1 MDFARRLIS
10 KPDIKVTLDSSNS
23 AFSTHDTITGSVTI
37 TSKHSTPFS
46 AVEISLTGITKTR
59 VSDPSRGASTHGADT
74 EAVHRF
80 LRLVQPIDYE
90 TDLPADRVLKAG
102 TTYSLPFVFVVP
114 AQLLPH
120 ACTHG
125 GAENP
130 VREAHLCLPPSFGDR
145 TAETD
150 DLSYSDVKISY
161 HVRARLVR
169 GKGNAQKMVTLV
181 ETARK
186 IRIRPAAEEQPPVN
200 VDDFDEKHS
209 EYCLR
214 KTKTLRKGL
223 LKGKLGTLVMEAAQP
238 SSFRLAALGSSEDAS
253 TYLRLRLRFDP
264 ASPTSSPPRLAG
276 LTTKLRVNTYWATTA
291 RNHLAR
297 VSRQPW
303 ADLTADSLS
312 DTLPLSN
319 LAVGAVEWEAHKPIR
334 SASALSVDSQSSSD
348 SLNEQDVVAP
358 SENYKD
364 GSVFY
369 TANVLVPMTLPTNK
383 ALIPSF
389 HSCLVSRT
397 YGLHVALGVEKGA
410 SRSLMIKVPVQV
422 SASPSPASEER
433 TRLAAVAVQ
442 AAMDTEEAFE
452 PRSTLGTSEGVVEL
466 TRRTTTT
473 STMEMPPGYEWRNVV
488 NYVSHRATFV

>member
-1 MDFARRLIS
+1 
-10 KPDIKVTLDSSNS
+10 
-23 AFSTHDTITGSVTI
+23 
-37 TSKHSTPFS
+37 
-46 AVEISLTGITKTR
+46 
-59 VSDPSRGASTHGADT
+59 
-74 EAVHRF
+74 
-80 LRLVQPIDYE
+80 LR
-90 TDLPADRVLKAG
+90 
-102 TTYSLPFVFVVP
+102 
-114 AQLLPH
+114 
-120 ACTHG
+120 
-125 GAENP
+125 
-130 VREAHLCLPPSFGDR
+130 
-145 TAETD
+145 
-150 DLSYSDVKISY
+150 
-161 HVRARLVR
+161 
-169 GKGNAQKMVTLV
+169 
-181 ETARK
+181 
-186 IRIRPAAEEQPPVN
+186 
-200 VDDFDEKHS
+200 
-209 EYCLR
+209 
-214 KTKTLRKGL
+214 
-223 LKGKLGTLVMEAAQP
+223 GKLGTLVMEAAQP

-276 LTTKLRVNTYWATTA
+276 LMTKLRVNTYWATTA

-312 DTLPLSN
+312 DTLQLSN
-319 LAVGAVEWEAHKPIR
+319 LAVGAVEWETHKPIR

-364 GSVFY
+364 DSVFY

-410 SRSLMIKVPVQV
+410 SRSLVIKVPVQV

-466 TRRTTTT
+466 TRRTTTM